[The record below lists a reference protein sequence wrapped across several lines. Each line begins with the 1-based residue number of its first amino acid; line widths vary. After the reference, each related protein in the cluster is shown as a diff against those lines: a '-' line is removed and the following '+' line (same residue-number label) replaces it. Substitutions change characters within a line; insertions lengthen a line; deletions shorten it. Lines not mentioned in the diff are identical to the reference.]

1 MPRRPLPP
9 EARRVRVDLTLAPTT
24 VEALDALATAR
35 ATTRSA
41 LVERLVREAVDRIND
56 DVCRQCFQLLS
67 EGVPCKPDGF
77 CSDTCE
83 RLYDEELVLA
93 EAEREAAPKRRTV
106 TR

>member
-41 LVERLVREAVDRIND
+41 LVERLV
-56 DVCRQCFQLLS
+56 LL
-67 EGVPCKPDGF
+67 
-77 CSDTCE
+77 
-83 RLYDEELVLA
+83 
-93 EAEREAAPKRRTV
+93 EAARVDASRAEPKRR
-106 TR
+106 RA